1 MDLKRIV
8 NAVEVVAAVAALV
21 FVIMLFANEPGG
33 GGAASSSPGASVYQA
48 SCARCHGADGGGGFG
63 PKLAGVVA
71 ENFPDIEDQIALVTD
86 GKGSMPS
93 FEGDLSE
100 EEIRQVVEYTRTEL
114 GK

>member
-8 NAVEVVAAVAALV
+8 NGVEILAAVAALV
-21 FVIMLFANEPGG
+21 VVIMLFANEPGG

-48 SCARCHGADGGGGFG
+48 NCASCHGADGSGGFG

-71 ENFPDIEDQIALVTD
+71 ENFPDIEDQIALVAD

-93 FEGDLSE
+93 FDGRLSE
-100 EEIRQVVEYTRTEL
+100 EEIQQVVDYTRTEL